1 MVSNRVSN
9 SLDRK
14 PMPTVRAR
22 LALVVLLALL
32 PALGVMLH
40 AASDNR
46 RDHLAAGQA
55 QLLQAARLIAEEH
68 EQLVEGARQL
78 LLALRSS
85 AALDGG
91 ELGRCR
97 TRLGE
102 VLADAAGRY
111 ANLLLFGRD
120 GRLLCDGLGQ
130 TDVPRIDG
138 EPYFRRALAG
148 GLGIGPHVAA
158 RDGTGRPVLPIA
170 LPLVAEYGPPERVL
184 VADLSLDWLHRYEAC
199 VDLPAGAALAIADA
213 AGRLLTSSRGEQ
225 DSGGPVPW
233 AAARDGP
240 RVVAVAGR
248 LIGLSPA
255 AGGSLLVAVSAPEA
269 KITAD
274 ADHLLWLEL
283 ASVALALLLGFGL
296 AALVGERTVAHRLRM
311 LTRFAQ
317 RLRDGDLA
325 ARPPAPEGKDELAEL
340 ARVLDH
346 MAGGLETRVS
356 ALTASEARQRHRARH
371 DELTGLPNRRG
382 FLERLATELA
392 AARRHQDQLALLLLD
407 LDRFK
412 QVNDTLGHP
421 AGDALLAATAAR
433 MRMVVREEDV
443 VARLGGDEFT
453 VLLVGRGQDLAPH
466 EVARRLVEALAEPFD
481 LDGHTIRTS
490 ASVGVALF
498 PQHGAGPAELLQA
511 ADDALYAAKR
521 SGRGQWQPASRAVG

>member
-1 MVSNRVSN
+1 
-9 SLDRK
+9 
-14 PMPTVRAR
+14 MPTVRAR

-32 PALGVMLH
+32 PALGVMLQ
-40 AASDNR
+40 AASHNR
-46 RDHLAAGQA
+46 REHLEAGQA
-55 QLLQAARLIAEEH
+55 KLLQAARLIAEEH

-85 AALDGG
+85 AALEGNG
-91 ELGRCR
+91 LGRCR
-97 TRLGE
+97 MRLGQ

-111 ANLLLFGRD
+111 ADLLLFGRD
-120 GRLLCDGLGQ
+120 GRLLCDGIGR
-130 TDVPRIDG
+130 TDVPTVEG

-148 GLGIGPHVAA
+148 GLGIGQHVAA
-158 RDGTGRPVLPIA
+158 RDGMDRPVLPIA

-184 VADLSLDWLHRYEAC
+184 VADLSLDWLHRYEER

-213 AGRLLTSSRGEQ
+213 AGRLLTSSRGEP
-225 DSGGPVPW
+225 DPGVPVPW
-233 AAARDGP
+233 EAARDGP
-240 RVVAVAGR
+240 QVVAVAGR
-248 LIGLSPA
+248 LIGMSPA

-269 KITAD
+269 KVTAA

-296 AALVGERTVAHRLRM
+296 AALVGERIVARRLRM
-311 LTRFAQ
+311 LTSFAQ
-317 RLRDGDLA
+317 RLGDGDLA
-325 ARPPAPEGKDELAEL
+325 ARPPAPEGQDELAEL
-340 ARVLDH
+340 ARVLGH
-346 MAGGLETRVS
+346 MAGGLESRVS

-371 DELTGLPNRRG
+371 DELTDLPNRRG

-392 AARRHQDQLALLLLD
+392 ATRRHQDQLALLLLD
-407 LDRFK
+407 LDQFK

-433 MRMVVREEDV
+433 MRAVVREEDA

-453 VLLVGRGQDLAPH
+453 VLLVGRGQELAPH

-490 ASVGVALF
+490 ASVGIALC
-498 PQHGAGPAELLQA
+498 PQHGACPAELLQA

-521 SGRGQWQPASRAVG
+521 AGRGQWQPASRAVG